1 MWLDR
6 VLFNTL
12 KGKLLFGI
20 ISSIVLINLIFT
32 VFVAGFLENTLKDD
46 IILEM
51 EKVKNFSLDS
61 IKQGKVTEES
71 LWKIL
76 TIIQG
81 LSDSYVAIANKNM
94 EIEVFVRDTLN
105 EKEIKSILNESNN
118 ISSIIKFKR
127 LNNNYYITYNYP
139 VYLDGKFYGNL
150 IIQKDYSD
158 KYSINIKAI
167 GIILL
172 GQFIIVI
179 IIISVVSILINKI
192 TKPIKVLKNS
202 MEKFIESKD
211 ENDVLIKTNDE
222 ISELSKSYNLM
233 KNKIKNQ
240 MNIIV
245 EEKEKVEKL
254 QKISREFFNNATH
267 ELKTPITSI
276 SLYAQILRD
285 EDVKKLD
292 EDFIYRATNRMVLES
307 EKMKTLVEKILEVS
321 KGEVKPNK
329 NKVEFSITEIIGEI
343 IEDFEVKIHNRKLTI
358 DADLDE
364 IRLIAVLNDIE
375 QIISNLLDNS
385 IKYSTSSS
393 INIKLY
399 KREENII
406 FEISNECGEFPE
418 DIKYRLLEPFIKYNT
433 YENIDKEVSS
443 SGLGLY
449 LCNELSRKNNGS
461 LSYEIKNNKIKFTL
475 KLLVE

>member
-1 MWLDR
+1 MAKIRQTITR
-6 VLFNTL
+6 VN
-12 KGKLLFGI
+12 
-20 ISSIVLINLIFT
+20 
-32 VFVAGFLENTLKDD
+32 
-46 IILEM
+46 
-51 EKVKNFSLDS
+51 
-61 IKQGKVTEES
+61 
-71 LWKIL
+71 
-76 TIIQG
+76 
-81 LSDSYVAIANKNM
+81 
-94 EIEVFVRDTLN
+94 
-105 EKEIKSILNESNN
+105 
-118 ISSIIKFKR
+118 
-127 LNNNYYITYNYP
+127 
-139 VYLDGKFYGNL
+139 
-150 IIQKDYSD
+150 
-158 KYSINIKAI
+158 
-167 GIILL
+167 
-172 GQFIIVI
+172 
-179 IIISVVSILINKI
+179 
-192 TKPIKVLKNS
+192 
-202 MEKFIESKD
+202 
-211 ENDVLIKTNDE
+211 
-222 ISELSKSYNLM
+222 
-233 KNKIKNQ
+233 
-240 MNIIV
+240 
-245 EEKEKVEKL
+245 
-254 QKISREFFNNATH
+254 
-267 ELKTPITSI
+267 
-276 SLYAQILRD
+276 

-461 LSYEIKNNKIKFTL
+461 LSYEIKNSKI
-475 KLLVE
+475 